1 MESLKEILN
10 NRKQHGS
17 YSISFQTDN
26 YADECEIC
34 NSAKWIIEN
43 NETIPCSCQTSI
55 KDNLDYKIRLKYS
68 GLEQLVEYD
77 LKNFKVDGSKGKTD
91 ATKLRS
97 FLSLAK
103 DFSKNPMGWL
113 VINGPTGTGKTH
125 LAAGIALK
133 CVENGNPVIFKS
145 IQEVIDIITNSGS
158 EEDSYKDLID
168 YPFLIIDDYGNQN
181 YSDWIEEKI
190 DHLFTHRYTRKLP
203 TVIVLS
209 KNLFDLNDRVQ
220 MRFSDPN
227 LVQSINIEPIKENYL
242 SNGIPKV
249 FEKANLTK
257 ELKKP
262 IKNTS
267 QSDKVTYDS
276 IEMALFKSK
285 EYVSDKNPSWLYI
298 HGETG
303 SGKSYLSAAIA
314 NQLIKKGK
322 DVYFIST
329 SELIDKVRGLVRSNV
344 GKGPEYE
351 KSKEVEFLILD
362 DLWGHNNTKWSDELL
377 YNLIVFRQ
385 DNLKPTIINS
395 SVIYDIIKSY
405 NPKKS
410 QISSDS
416 IFTEKICSR
425 IANRNIV
432 EQISLVSSDIRKKN
446 LIRKV

>member
-1 MESLKEILN
+1 MP
-10 NRKQHGS
+10 G
-17 YSISFQTDN
+17 
-26 YADECEIC
+26 
-34 NSAKWIIEN
+34 
-43 NETIPCSCQTSI
+43 
-55 KDNLDYKIRLKYS
+55 
-68 GLEQLVEYD
+68 
-77 LKNFKVDGSKGKTD
+77 
-91 ATKLRS
+91 
-97 FLSLAK
+97 
-103 DFSKNPMGWL
+103 
-113 VINGPTGTGKTH
+113 
-125 LAAGIALK
+125 AG
-133 CVENGNPVIFKS
+133 
-145 IQEVIDIITNSGS
+145 Q
-158 EEDSYKDLID
+158 
-168 YPFLIIDDYGNQN
+168 
-181 YSDWIEEKI
+181 
-190 DHLFTHRYTRKLP
+190 
-203 TVIVLS
+203 
-209 KNLFDLNDRVQ
+209 
-220 MRFSDPN
+220 
-227 LVQSINIEPIKENYL
+227 
-242 SNGIPKV
+242 
-249 FEKANLTK
+249 
-257 ELKKP
+257 
-262 IKNTS
+262 
-267 QSDKVTYDS
+267 
-276 IEMALFKSK
+276 
-285 EYVSDKNPSWLYI
+285 NPSWLYI

-377 YNLIVFRQ
+377 YNLLVFRQ